1 MKRFVAMNM
10 YLRKRVGFALVLL
23 ICLIASLQAA
33 RTWGSSSARERI
45 RATGGLSVRR
55 FSQTA
60 TLLPNGKVLIAG
72 GMEQN
77 GVYYAST
84 ELYDLSTG
92 RFTVAT
98 SMESARACHTA
109 TLLQNNKVLIA
120 GGSDGSWHHLATAEL
135 YDPATGKFTPTGNLT
150 TARCGAEAALL
161 NDGRVLIAGGMGEH
175 EYDRLASTELY
186 NPATG
191 TFAKSGS
198 MHVPRDAHAIALLLD
213 GRVLVVGGS
222 TDGRF
227 PNETLTA
234 SAELYDPATGRFTVT
249 ANMAIPRYKHA
260 AVTLADGRVLVAG
273 GSDNRAWRGKYAS
286 AELYDPS
293 KGTFSPAGE
302 MNFKRFK
309 IGSGAVR
316 LSNGRVLIGGGAE
329 QPELFDPAS
338 NSFRV
343 VAGSVGDGRY
353 FSTVTPLSD
362 GEVLIVG
369 GYGENPGAGGVATAW
384 LYKP

>member
-1 MKRFVAMNM
+1 MRTLVPMKV
-10 YLRKRVGFALVLL
+10 YQRVGIVLVLL
-23 ICLIASLQAA
+23 VCLIASLQAA
-33 RTWGSSSARERI
+33 RLWGSSSARGRVT
-45 RATGGLSVRR
+45 ATGSLTVRR

-60 TLLPNGKVLIAG
+60 TLLPNGKVLVAG

-84 ELYDLSTG
+84 ELYDPPTG
-92 RFTVAT
+92 RFSLAA
-98 SMESARACHTA
+98 SMESPRACHTA
-109 TLLQNNKVLIA
+109 TLLRNGKVLIA
-120 GGSDGSWHHLATAEL
+120 GGSEGSWRHLATAEL
-135 YDPATGKFTPTGNLT
+135 YDPATGKFTPTGNMT

-161 NDGRVLIAGGMGEH
+161 NDGRVLIAGGSGEH
-175 EYDRLASTELY
+175 EYDRLASAELY
-186 NPATG
+186 DPASG
-191 TFAKSGS
+191 TFAKTGS
-198 MHVPRDAHAIALLLD
+198 MHVPRDTHVIALLLD

-227 PNETLTA
+227 PNETLTGT
-234 SAELYDPATGRFTVT
+234 AELYDPATGQFTMT
-249 ANMAIPRYKHA
+249 GNMAIPRYKHT

-273 GSDNRAWRGKYAS
+273 GSDNHAWRGKYAS

-293 KGTFSPAGE
+293 KGSFSPAGD

-309 IGSGAVR
+309 IRFGAVR
-316 LSNGRVLIGGGAE
+316 LSNGQVLIAGGAE
-329 QPELFDPAS
+329 LPELFAPAS

-343 VAGSVGDGRY
+343 VAGSVGEGRY
-353 FSTVTPLSD
+353 FSTVTLLSD

-369 GYGENPGAGGVATAW
+369 GYGEDPGAGAVSSAW